1 MASAMFNKGKT
12 AILDGSIDLLTSVI
26 RVMLM
31 KSTYSPN
38 VDHDYVSDVSADEI
52 YTSGTNG
59 YTRQTCASKTVTED
73 DTNNR
78 AAFDCADQAFGSIST
93 GATIGGVLYYVQVGG
108 DDTTPANDVLICY
121 TELSAAV
128 PTNGAAVTNQVNAS
142 GVFYLG

>member
-12 AILDGSIDLLTSVI
+12 AILDGSIDLLTGVV
-26 RVMLM
+26 RAMLM
-31 KSTYSPN
+31 KSSYSPN

-78 AAFDCADQAFGSIST
+78 AVFDCADQAFGSITT
-93 GATIGGVLYYVQVGG
+93 GVTIGGVLYYLQTGG
-108 DDTTPANDVLICY
+108 DDSTPSNDVLLCY
-121 TELSAAV
+121 TEYSAGI
-128 PTNGAAVTNQVNAS
+128 PTNGAAFTNTVNSS
-142 GVFYLG
+142 GVFYLS